1 MGFGDDFPAADFA
14 PPPSAPPS
22 SRHDSE
28 AAPLGLTP
36 ADGEGL
42 DPLVADDNLPFPALE
57 VTDSGRS
64 GLNLFPGVEDSLL
77 GKRSSR
83 NISLERPYLM
93 VLFLNQRMLIFCTQ
107 QAI

>member
-22 SRHDSE
+22 SRHDSD

-64 GLNLFPGVEDSLL
+64 ALNYSLVVMTLRQGKSAPGTNSLD
-77 GKRSSR
+77 GR
-83 NISLERPYLM
+83 IWC
-93 VLFLNQRMLIFCTQ
+93 FCFSVS
-107 QAI
+107 ACR